1 MRLPPWLGWPAPS
14 LRFERL
20 EARHAAVLAD
30 IHAGAFARP
39 WEDTE
44 FERLLSD
51 RAVWADGVF
60 KAEEPDP
67 VGFVLSRRVFD
78 EAEIL
83 SVAIAPAERGRGY
96 AAPLLRRHLS
106 RLAAGGVRKLH
117 LEVQEGNAPALALY
131 GRVGFAKVGRRAGY
145 YRRPDGTEI
154 AALTMSLTL
163 PEVRPMLDGA
173 G

>member
-1 MRLPPWLGWPAPS
+1 MRLPPWLGWSTPA
-14 LRFERL
+14 LRFDRL
-20 EARHAAVLAD
+20 EARHAAVLAE

-39 WEDTE
+39 WEEIE
-44 FERLLSD
+44 FERLVSD

-60 KAEEPDP
+60 KAGEREP
-67 VGFVLSRRVFD
+67 VGFVLSRRVLD

-96 AAPLLRRHLS
+96 AAPLLRHHLA
-106 RLAAGGVRKLH
+106 RLAAAGVRKLH
-117 LEVQEGNAPALALY
+117 LEVQEGNAPAQALY
-131 GRVGFAKVGRRAGY
+131 RRVGFAQVGRRAGY
-145 YRRPDGTEI
+145 YRRPDGTEV